1 MKTDKNLK
9 ANLIFLHLSVRLAEL
24 SRFQWL
30 ECQSQIHDN
39 IRYLAQEVNFSI
51 NRKSERFVS
60 LYHTPPNLNYGP
72 SLYARRALHAIH
84 THWMWIA
91 KPLANYYSEDCW
103 RTTAQFGNWKRAMQ
117 SGRMH
122 PINTLATSHPYLTHR
137 TKSDQWW
144 PRLDAV
150 AACCIP
156 QRPST
161 HRIPSISC
169 ALCAKHGRRSYD
181 FKTCWYNK
189 IHRPSSL

>member
-9 ANLIFLHLSVRLAEL
+9 TNLIFLHLSVRLAEL

-51 NRKSERFVS
+51 NRKSERFVC
-60 LYHTPPNLNYGP
+60 LYHTT
-72 SLYARRALHAIH
+72 STMALHYMHAIH

-137 TKSDQWW
+137 TKSEQWW

-156 QRPST
+156 QRP
-161 HRIPSISC
+161 PSIHPSHPINF
-169 ALCAKHGRRSYD
+169 LCVVCEARS
-181 FKTCWYNK
+181 TVVWLQNVL
-189 IHRPSSL
+189 IQ